1 MSESTEIAGLTI
13 EAHVAEHKL
22 LGAVDPALR
31 KLLLAQVTVR
41 RLSPG
46 EAITR
51 EGSVAT
57 RFYLLVEGGA
67 RVSRTRPDGGQEVL
81 ARLSPGALFGV
92 LGVSDGLPRST
103 TVAATGPAIC
113 LVFPASLLDG
123 APRSPEAR
131 LALALREVVALAANH
146 QLRAANRRLYSQGRR
161 MYGETTLEPDIAP
174 EGGWNQPE

>member
-1 MSESTEIAGLTI
+1 MSEELPVI
-13 EAHVAEHKL
+13 EELLAAHKL
-22 LGAVDPALR
+22 LGALTPEQR
-31 KLLLAQVTVR
+31 GMLAAQLTVR
-41 RLSPG
+41 RLIPG

-57 RFYLLVEGGA
+57 RFYLLIDGGA

-92 LGVSDGLPRST
+92 LGVCDGLPRAT
-103 TVAATGPAIC
+103 TVAATAPSTC
-113 LVFPASLLDG
+113 LIFSASLLNA

-161 MYGETTLEPDIAP
+161 MYGEITMEPDIAP
-174 EGGWNQPE
+174 EGGWHQPE

>member
-1 MSESTEIAGLTI
+1 MSEERSVI
-13 EAHVAEHKL
+13 EEQLSSHKL
-22 LGAVDPALR
+22 LGTLSPEQRAT
-31 KLLLAQVTVR
+31 LAAQLTIR
-41 RLSPG
+41 RLIPG

-57 RFYLLVEGGA
+57 RFYLLIEGGA

-81 ARLSPGALFGV
+81 ARLSPGALFGL
-92 LGVSDGLPRST
+92 LGVCDGLPRST
-103 TVAATGPAIC
+103 TVAATAPSSCII
-113 LVFPASLLDG
+113 FPASLLNA

-161 MYGETTLEPDIAP
+161 MFGEITLEPDIAP
-174 EGGWNQPE
+174 EGGWHQPE